1 MHVAACKIMHCMHA
15 RAVCDRLA
23 REKVFLRPEEKLKPG
38 SNIGIATGCTGVS
51 GVSDYGDSGCSDLT
65 CVSPGASVSPDVAR

>member
-1 MHVAACKIMHCMHA
+1 MHVVACKIMHCMHA

-38 SNIGIATGCTGVS
+38 SNIGIAARRTGVS
-51 GVSDYGDSGCSDLT
+51 GVPDYGDSGCIGLT
-65 CVSPGASVSPDVAR
+65 CVSPGASVSRDVVR